1 VSLNDL
7 SYLIH
12 RSGDIDADELAE
24 VLRSLGQ
31 KPSKEDVDEMIKE
44 AAADGEG
51 TDATAITFDQF
62 LNLMADPTRSFAQ
75 SFANQQAMMAKHLG
89 SNIKVLKQ

>member
-1 VSLNDL
+1 MPRN
-7 SYLIH
+7 

-31 KPSKEDVDEMIKE
+31 KPSEDDVNAMIKE
-44 AAADGEG
+44 ACADQDGA
-51 TDATAITFDQF
+51 DAGAITFDQF

-75 SFANQQAMMAKHLG
+75 AFANQQAMIAKQLG
-89 SNIKVLKQ
+89 SNIKVLKT